1 MLGYFNDFDRNLAL
15 KDQLRR
21 RMDRVFDE
29 MDGRPSAAV
38 ARDHFPLANLYDT
51 GKTFVLSV
59 EVPGLTDKDVNITLT
74 QDVLTLSGERKA
86 DAPEG
91 YSVHRRE
98 RLPVKFSRSVA
109 LPARV
114 DPDKAVAQVKDG
126 VLTITLEK
134 ATEVQPRQIS
144 VRAN

>member
-1 MLGYFNDFDRNLAL
+1 MLGYFSDFDRNLAL
-15 KDQLRR
+15 LDQLRR

-29 MDGRPSAAV
+29 VDGRPSPSAA
-38 ARDHFPLANLYDT
+38 REHFPLVNLYDT
-51 GKTFVLSV
+51 GKTFVLSA
-59 EVPGLTDKDVNITLT
+59 EVPGLTDKDVSITLT

-134 ATEVQPRQIS
+134 AAEVQPRQIS